1 MRMNSH
7 LFHRKPARTKIIA
20 ADRAYCRVT
29 GSGANGPGKAAIP
42 LVPYGYIDAW
52 VFLHDHRHAIWT
64 LPAGDDQYSNRWRAI
79 KKAFSKTI
87 PNTEYRSAIRIKRSE
102 RGIWQRRF
110 WEHTILDDA
119 DYAAHKDYIHHK
131 PVKHGWA
138 VAVKGWPYSSFLRLV
153 KMDIYPLTWTWLD
166 LALLEPGEPD
176 N

>member
-1 MRMNSH
+1 VGKDLITIKHSIPGQATLIEHIAELREAVRMVREKQP
-7 LFHRKPARTKIIA
+7 FH
-20 ADRAYCRVT
+20 
-29 GSGANGPGKAAIP
+29 
-42 LVPYGYIDAW
+42 IDAW
-52 VFLHDHRHAIWT
+52 VVLPDHRHAIWT

-87 PNTEYRSAIRIKRSE
+87 PKTEYRSAIRIKRSE